1 MDGTGEGLYLVN
13 QRQTNTL
20 FYNLNVESKKQNKLM
35 IIPKKK
41 QPHNR
46 EQTDQRGKGQCKGQ
60 ERGDSLRDT
69 NYYV

>member
-1 MDGTGEGLYLVN
+1 M
-13 QRQTNTL
+13 
-20 FYNLNVESKKQNKLM
+20 ESKKQNKLM

>member
-1 MDGTGEGLYLVN
+1 
-13 QRQTNTL
+13 
-20 FYNLNVESKKQNKLM
+20 M

-46 EQTDQRGKGQCKGQ
+46 EQTDQRGERQCKGQ
-60 ERGDSLRDT
+60 DRGNSLRDT